1 MYGANNLTKK
11 KMSKLKADP
20 VLVRLSFEDV
30 VVTKEQRDSGK
41 HEVGDSYFVCY
52 EDQDGRECDEDGNY
66 I

>member
-1 MYGANNLTKK
+1 
-11 KMSKLKADP
+11 MSKLKADP